1 MGEVSG
7 RKEHSF
13 GGSLEHIDNMHLAM
27 MTRVLPYALM
37 AALWLPSLP
46 VWAQQSDFTCRNG
59 DLELMG
65 DLITDHPERILEIQQ
80 AEWELEQFTRN
91 WEESGERD
99 DSQYIIPV
107 VFHIIHNNGTENISN
122 EQVYDAVRV
131 LNEDFNKQNSEWPSV
146 RPEFLDRV
154 ADVGVTFKLAQ
165 RDPNGNCTNGIT
177 RTESPL
183 TSAGDQNMKNLI
195 QWPRNR
201 YLNIWVSASAA
212 GAAGYTYPPGAV
224 ANSWAASMDGI
235 VILSNYV
242 GAIGTSTSNRSHALS
257 HEVGHWLNLKHT
269 WGGSNDPGLASNC
282 STDDDVAD
290 TPNTIGWT
298 TCNLQGA
305 TCGSALDNVENFM
318 EYAYCQKM
326 FTNGQKARMIA
337 ALNSGTASR
346 NNLWAPS
353 NLTLT
358 GVNDTPQ
365 LCEAAFMSNR
375 QIVCVGQTI
384 TFTDISFNGVADRT
398 WTMEGAEPSTSN
410 STSVTVTYAASGEYS
425 VSLTVTDG
433 TQSLTTTQQQ
443 YITVLP
449 EPGAALP
456 IAESFE
462 NMNDLG
468 PTIWEVADGNAGS
481 FSISDE
487 TGFTGTQSIRLTNNN
502 ARKGNKYEL
511 WSTTVDNLGE
521 TPLQLSFRYAYAKR
535 TNSNNDA
542 LRVYASRD
550 CGESW
555 SMRKAMIGSN
565 LVTAPNTNAY
575 FTPNGADQWGYV
587 ELPPL
592 TGLFQVGSL
601 RLKFMFESDG
611 GNNLWLDDINLNGG
625 TMGIEGLDAA
635 DGRAIA
641 VVPNPAQDRAEV
653 SVFLK
658 EAGMVK
664 VELMDL
670 LGRPVRMVDEGN
682 KPAGT
687 ARWTL
692 DLNGLPG
699 GMYFVRVRQANAT
712 QVAKFTKE

>member
-1 MGEVSG
+1 
-7 RKEHSF
+7 
-13 GGSLEHIDNMHLAM
+13 
-27 MTRVLPYALM
+27 MTTRILPYALM
-37 AALWLPSLP
+37 AALWLPGTVSL
-46 VWAQQSDFTCRNG
+46 AQQSDFTCRNG
-59 DLELMG
+59 ELELMG
-65 DLITDHPERILEIQQ
+65 DLIAGHPERIQEIQQ
-80 AEWELEQFTRN
+80 AEWELEQFTRD
-91 WEESGERD
+91 WEESGERGG
-99 DSQYIIPV
+99 SPYIIPV
-107 VFHIIHNNGTENISN
+107 VFHIIHNNGPENISN
-122 EQVYDAVRV
+122 EQIYDAVRV

-154 ADVGVTFKLAQ
+154 ADVGVTFRLAQ
-165 RDPNGNCTNGIT
+165 RDPSGNCTNGIT
-177 RTESPL
+177 RTVSVL
-183 TSAGDQNMKNLI
+183 TNEGDQAMKSLI
-195 QWPRNR
+195 QWPRDR
-201 YLNIWVSASAA
+201 YMNVWVSASAA
-212 GAAGYTYPPGAV
+212 GAAGYTFPPGAV
-224 ANSWAASMDGI
+224 ANSWSAGMDGI
-235 VILSNYV
+235 VILSTYT
-242 GAIGTSTSNRSHALS
+242 GAIGSSNPNRSHALS

-282 STDDDVAD
+282 NTDDDVAD

-305 TCGSALDNVENFM
+305 TCGSALDNVENIM

-326 FTNGQKARMIA
+326 FTNGQKTRMIA
-337 ALNSGTASR
+337 AINSGTASR
-346 NNLWAPS
+346 SNLWSPA

-375 QIVCVGQTI
+375 RIVCVGQSV
-384 TFTDISFNGVADRT
+384 TFTDLSYNGVTGRT
-398 WTMEGAEPSTSN
+398 WNLEGAEPSTA
-410 STSVTVTYAASGEYS
+410 STTGVTATYATSGEYS

-449 EPGAALP
+449 EPGATLP

-462 NMNDLG
+462 NVGNLD
-468 PTIWEVADGNAGS
+468 PTIWEVTDSNPGS
-481 FSISDE
+481 FTVSNE
-487 TGFTGTQSIRLTNNN
+487 TGFTGSQSVRLTNTS

-511 WSTTVDNLGE
+511 WSTTVDNTG

-535 TNSNNDA
+535 TSGNNDA

-550 CGESW
+550 CGETW
-555 SMRKAMIGSN
+555 SMRKAMIGTN

-575 FTPNGADQWGYV
+575 FTPNGPDQWGYV
-587 ELPPL
+587 ELTPL

-625 TMGIEGLDAA
+625 TTGIDGLDVA

-653 SVFLK
+653 SVLLK

-670 LGRPVRMVDEGN
+670 LGRPVRTVDEGN
-682 KPAGT
+682 KPAGIT
-687 ARWTL
+687 HWAL

-699 GMYFVRVRQANAT
+699 GMYFVRVRQASAT